1 MKFVEEFC
9 RKYDAR
15 VSPSAQPWRRT
26 KPVPF
31 SVFEEQGMAA
41 FAQIQYQDIPMVEIT
56 MPEDR
61 FRALME
67 HDHWLAN
74 AGLRCDTN
82 FFNNYVMRVG
92 NMIVDHERECRLRSE
107 HSALQKAWEQYQI
120 MLRMVDD
127 GQN

>member
-1 MKFVEEFC
+1 MDFIEEFC
-9 RKYDAR
+9 KKYEAR
-15 VSPSAQPWRRT
+15 ISPSAQPWRRT
-26 KPVPF
+26 KSVPF

-41 FAQIQYQDIPMVEIT
+41 FEQIQYQDVPMVDIT

-74 AGLRCDTN
+74 AGLHDN
-82 FFNNYVMRVG
+82 QFFHNNVMRVS
-92 NMIVDHERECRLRSE
+92 NMVVDHERECRLRAE

-127 GQN
+127 GR